1 MLKQKLLAIT
11 LSSLI
16 LSTTSLGFTQSH
28 QPAPSTQVVATAQ
41 PTVWSVAASKKAQSL
56 HTLNLPN
63 SQEPDDTVL
72 ASTDGQAVP
81 LVWITTVAI
90 LSAWSITIGANRYC
104 GNIRIC

>member
-16 LSTTSLGFTQSH
+16 LSTTSLGFAQSH

-56 HTLNLPN
+56 NTLNLPN
-63 SQEPDDTVL
+63 SQELDDTVL
-72 ASTDGQAVP
+72 ASTDGQVLPYAIV
-81 LVWITTVAI
+81 LAAELLILAATNTYCNTTKK
-90 LSAWSITIGANRYC
+90 C
-104 GNIRIC
+104 